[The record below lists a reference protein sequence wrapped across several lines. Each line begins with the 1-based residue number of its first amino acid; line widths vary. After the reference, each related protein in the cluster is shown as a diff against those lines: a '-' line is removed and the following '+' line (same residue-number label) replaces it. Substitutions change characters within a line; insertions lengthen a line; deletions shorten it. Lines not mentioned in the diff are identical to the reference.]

1 MRHLLLI
8 GAIAALGT
16 GCSNSEGEFGQN
28 EIFQRMQLQQ
38 KYRSYQRNTFFE
50 DQRAMRV
57 PPVGTLSREDYAAGQ
72 PYGTGR
78 IPGTENYVENIP
90 VPVDMKLL
98 EKGRKNFDIVCASC
112 HGLVGDGQSLA
123 AVNMALAAPASLH
136 SEKLRGKPDGYI
148 YYVVGHGYGVM
159 PGFDWRFTPEDRWAV
174 VAYVR
179 ALQYSQNVP
188 LAEAPADVRTQLMRE
203 GQ

>member
-1 MRHLLLI
+1 MRRLLLI
-8 GAIAALGT
+8 GAFAALGT
-16 GCSNSEGEFGQN
+16 GCSNEEGSLGQN

-38 KYRSYQRNTFFE
+38 KYRSYQRNTFFDDE
-50 DQRAMRV
+50 RAMRV
-57 PPVGTLSREDYAAGQ
+57 PPKGTLSREDFAASQ
-72 PYGTGR
+72 PYGDGR
-78 IPGTENYVENIP
+78 IAGTEQYVESIP
-90 VPVDMKLL
+90 VPVNMALL

-123 AVNMALAAPASLH
+123 AVNMALTAPASLH
-136 SEKLRGKPDGYI
+136 SEKLRTKPDGYI

-159 PGFDWRFTPEDRWAV
+159 PGFDWRFTPEDRWAI

-179 ALQYSQNVP
+179 ALQYSQSVP
-188 LAEAPADVRTQLMRE
+188 LAEAPADVRSQLMRE